1 MVIISD
7 FSFSESVFETSRKF
21 EKTETSVAPIHSEM
35 FTEMFD
41 NTFSIIYGAACKDD
55 LVF

>member
-7 FSFSESVFETSRKF
+7 LSVGEGVFETSRKF
-21 EKTETSVAPIHSEM
+21 EKTETSVAPIHSEI
-35 FTEMFD
+35 FTEMLD

-55 LVF
+55 LAF